1 MVAMMLAG
9 HGMVYGG
16 HSTTQRLSEPVTP
29 RRKVNTHPMVTAS
42 DAEIRQW
49 NTHPMVTASDAEIR
63 QWNANVKT
71 RQVLRSVIK
80 PWRYPYREWRTML

>member
-1 MVAMMLAG
+1 MLNQRTLGKSRPAAMVAMM
-9 HGMVYGG
+9 MVGLGTVHGG

-29 RRKVNTHPMVTAS
+29 RRRVNTHLMVTAS
-42 DAEIRQW
+42 DAEIW
-49 NTHPMVTASDAEIR
+49 

-80 PWRYPYREWRTML
+80 PWRYPHREWRTML

>member
-1 MVAMMLAG
+1 MLAG

-42 DAEIRQW
+42 DAEIW
-49 NTHPMVTASDAEIR
+49 

-80 PWRYPYREWRTML
+80 PWRYPHREWRTML

>member
-1 MVAMMLAG
+1 MAAMMLAG

-49 NTHPMVTASDAEIR
+49 N
-63 QWNANVKT
+63 ANVKT

>member
-1 MVAMMLAG
+1 MLHQRTLGKSRIAAMVAMMLAG

-49 NTHPMVTASDAEIR
+49 N
-63 QWNANVKT
+63 ANVKT

>member
-1 MVAMMLAG
+1 MVAMMMVGLG
-9 HGMVYGG
+9 TVYGG

-29 RRKVNTHPMVTAS
+29 RRRVNTHPMVTAS

-49 NTHPMVTASDAEIR
+49 NAKVT
-63 QWNANVKT
+63 T

-80 PWRYPYREWRTML
+80 PWRYPHREWRTML

>member
-1 MVAMMLAG
+1 MMVTVLAG
-9 HGMVYGG
+9 YGVVYGG
-16 HSTTQRLSEPVTP
+16 VPTRTP
-29 RRKVNTHPMVTAS
+29 RRKV
-42 DAEIRQW
+42 